1 MKPMRVGV
9 VGTGFG
15 ERVVAPI
22 FRAIG
27 CDVDVVS
34 ARDRAAVERLC
45 EADVDLVSI
54 HSPPF
59 LHLDHARMAIAAGR
73 AVLCDKPLGTSLE
86 EATSLADAAEAAGVV
101 NLVNFEF
108 RHQPAR
114 RRMKELLEAGAIGHP
129 EHLHYVALTSGSRV
143 PLRPYGWLFD
153 RSRGGGWIGAFGSH
167 AIDTVRWLLGEIE
180 SAGGATWTTITER
193 PDAQGRMHACS
204 AEDAFNAWLELEG
217 GARATI
223 DTSFTS
229 AVSLPPRIV
238 VTGSEGA
245 IDNTADARLVLRR
258 VDGHR
263 EELEFSPPRGD
274 PHEVAMTAWAT
285 EVCRAVTEGRQV
297 SPSFRDGVACARV
310 MDALRAETPRPRA
323 G

>member
-86 EATSLADAAEAAGVV
+86 EAASLADAAEAAGVV

-263 EELEFSPPRGD
+263 EELEFPPL
-274 PHEVAMTAWAT
+274 AAT
-285 EVCRAVTEGRQV
+285 PTRSR
-297 SPSFRDGVACARV
+297 
-310 MDALRAETPRPRA
+310 
-323 G
+323 